1 MTRGNFMSDKKSRTR
16 RQEFLYRNE
25 EMKILHMAKLKKAE
39 LTITEFFNQRVDE
52 YLQTEEYPGVDY
64 SGMKIKMNE
73 LEKENEQLRAT
84 VLIKSGALKQTKGEL
99 RTIRAETIGSLNPQ
113 ESLNLSI
120 QIESAIKEAGSI
132 TRRDLLSLI
141 EEPEKIKG
149 ILGLLSQVELRL
161 VQQSKIVITNGGEL
175 HWIGTNLN

>member
-1 MTRGNFMSDKKSRTR
+1 MPTQKSRAK
-16 RQEFLYRNE
+16 RQEFEYRTE
-25 EMKILHMAKLKKAE
+25 ELKIMHIAKLGE
-39 LTITEFFNQRVDE
+39 MGLTRTKFFNQCVDQFLHTGE
-52 YLQTEEYPGVDY
+52 YRGVDN
-64 SGMKIKMNE
+64 SGTKLKNNQ
-73 LEKENEQLRAT
+73 LEEENERLRAA
-84 VLIKSGALKQTKGEL
+84 LSIKEGALKQTKGEL
-99 RTIRAETIGSLNPQ
+99 RTIRAETIGPLNPQ

-149 ILGLLSQVELRL
+149 IHGLLQQVELL
-161 VQQSKIVITNGGEL
+161 LTQQAKIVITNGGEL

>member
-1 MTRGNFMSDKKSRTR
+1 MSTEIPRTR

-25 EMKILHMAKLKKAE
+25 EMKILLKAKLKKAE

-64 SGMKIKMNE
+64 SGMKIKMDE
-73 LEKENEQLRAT
+73 FEKEIEQLRAT
-84 VLIKSGALKQTKGEL
+84 LSIKEGALKQTKGEL

-141 EEPEKIKG
+141 EGPEKIIG
-149 ILGLLSQVELRL
+149 ILGLLTQVELRL
-161 VQQSKIVITNGGEL
+161 AQQSKIVMNNGGEL

>member
-84 VLIKSGALKQTKGEL
+84 LLIIYCLSNTLQSPILFLIHYNGQYAEL
-99 RTIRAETIGSLNPQ
+99 S
-113 ESLNLSI
+113 
-120 QIESAIKEAGSI
+120 
-132 TRRDLLSLI
+132 
-141 EEPEKIKG
+141 
-149 ILGLLSQVELRL
+149 
-161 VQQSKIVITNGGEL
+161 SKAK
-175 HWIGTNLN
+175 

>member
-1 MTRGNFMSDKKSRTR
+1 MSTKKSRPK
-16 RQEFLYRNE
+16 RQEFEYRTE
-25 EMKILHMAKLKKAE
+25 ELKKMFIAKLQKTG
-39 LTITEFFNQRVDE
+39 LTRTEYFNHCVDQ

-64 SGMKIKMNE
+64 SGTKIKMNE
-73 LEKENEQLRAT
+73 MEKEIEQLRAT
-84 VLIKSGALKQTKGEL
+84 LSIKEGALKQTKGEL

-141 EEPEKIKG
+141 EGPEKIIG
-149 ILGLLSQVELRL
+149 ILGLLTQVELRL
-161 VQQSKIVITNGGEL
+161 AQQSKIVMNNGGEL

>member
-1 MTRGNFMSDKKSRTR
+1 
-16 RQEFLYRNE
+16 
-25 EMKILHMAKLKKAE
+25 
-39 LTITEFFNQRVDE
+39 
-52 YLQTEEYPGVDY
+52 
-64 SGMKIKMNE
+64 
-73 LEKENEQLRAT
+73 
-84 VLIKSGALKQTKGEL
+84 
-99 RTIRAETIGSLNPQ
+99 
-113 ESLNLSI
+113 LSI